1 MPEACEIALY
11 PCVDKIVSCLSS
23 RLVNSTGGGITP
35 LTTSCD
41 CFVRGI
47 KEAIDVPEKP
57 DLQFTCPFVCVQSIV
72 RSASHYVTKINGP
85 NGAALDCDSSISAL
99 ASDNF
104 GNKHG
109 YIAGPSET
117 DSLEVLPVDNPL
129 VARAADAIRISI
141 NSQRRLDCPA
151 LHAYDEPGIVKYAKR
166 GIVASGGG
174 QYRLEVVFGNDVVF
188 GRVVHLP
195 KDRQLIDP
203 TAQTALDDPT
213 NLDGR
218 FELLSSVPGPC
229 EDGEPEQLAVSAEG
243 TPSLENAV
251 FKPFPLFLFTAMSIF
266 GMWREPKCSND
277 TPFPDSDVINK
288 QTRTWTASLKA
299 EHEGKRVKDFGLG
312 DVQLSAQERKVF
324 YVQLDTT
331 DFVAPVAYDARDIYA
346 GQVPCKAYQVLNQGS
361 CGS

>member
-141 NSQRRLDCPA
+141 NSRRRLDCPA

-243 TPSLENAV
+243 TPSLENAD
-251 FKPFPLFLFTAMSIF
+251 FEPFPLFFVHGNVDIRYVVGDQIF
-266 GMWREPKCSND
+266 
-277 TPFPDSDVINK
+277 
-288 QTRTWTASLKA
+288 
-299 EHEGKRVKDFGLG
+299 
-312 DVQLSAQERKVF
+312 
-324 YVQLDTT
+324 
-331 DFVAPVAYDARDIYA
+331 
-346 GQVPCKAYQVLNQGS
+346 
-361 CGS
+361 